1 MVYLCMAMNTQKHQT
16 KFHRHPLGMIA
27 VIMLLALLCQGCTE
41 KSIPLASALSMD
53 SEGNTGLGI
62 HAGSTYD
69 EWATAYGAFEVQVA
83 DGENYV
89 PYTVDI
95 PEERKETSEDTDPIP
110 HDGRFM
116 VAAFYIDDVP
126 MSVKDIAE
134 ATGVGTDDLADYL
147 ASPEYLAEHT
157 VVFRYMI
164 FIIENDVVNN
174 IACDYLDYNSEL

>member
-1 MVYLCMAMNTQKHQT
+1 MNTLKHYVKT
-16 KFHRHPLGMIA
+16 HRRPFGLIG
-27 VIMLLALLCQGCTE
+27 VILLLALLCQGCTE
-41 KSIPLASALSMD
+41 KTVPLSSALSMD

-69 EWATAYGAFEVQVA
+69 EWATAYGEYEVQIA

-95 PEERKETSEDTDPIP
+95 PEERKENVDDAEPIP

-116 VAAFYIDDVP
+116 IAAFYIDDVP
-126 MSVKDIAE
+126 TSVKDIAAAE
-134 ATGVGTDDLADYL
+134 GVSVEELADHL

-164 FIIENDVVNN
+164 FIIQDDVVNN

>member
-1 MVYLCMAMNTQKHQT
+1 MI
-16 KFHRHPLGMIA
+16 GMIL
-27 VIMLLALLCQGCTE
+27 MLALLCQGCTE
-41 KSIPLASALSMD
+41 KTVPLASALSMD

-69 EWATAYGAFEVQVA
+69 EWATAYGMYEVQVS

-95 PEERKETSEDTDPIP
+95 PEERKENVADAEPLP
-110 HDGRFM
+110 HDGRYM
-116 VAAFYIDDVP
+116 IAAFYIDDVP
-126 MSVKDIAE
+126 TSVKDIAAAE
-134 ATGVGTDDLADYL
+134 GVSTDELADHL

-164 FIIENDVVNN
+164 FIIENDEVTN
-174 IACDYLDYNSEL
+174 IACDYLDYNAEL

>member
-1 MVYLCMAMNTQKHQT
+1 MKKLKSHSQSHKRVLGVVGVICM
-16 KFHRHPLGMIA
+16 
-27 VIMLLALLCQGCTE
+27 LALLCQGCTE
-41 KSIPLASALSMD
+41 KTVPLASALSMD

-69 EWATAYGAFEVQVA
+69 EWATAYGSYEVQVA

-95 PEERKETSEDTDPIP
+95 PEERKENSEDAEPIP

-116 VAAFYIDDVP
+116 IAAFYIDDVP
-126 MSVKDIAE
+126 TSVKDIAAAE
-134 ATGVGTDDLADYL
+134 GVSTEELADHL
-147 ASPEYLAEHT
+147 ASPEYLADHT

-164 FIIENDVVNN
+164 FIIQDDVVNN
-174 IACDYLDYNSEL
+174 IACDYLDYNAEL